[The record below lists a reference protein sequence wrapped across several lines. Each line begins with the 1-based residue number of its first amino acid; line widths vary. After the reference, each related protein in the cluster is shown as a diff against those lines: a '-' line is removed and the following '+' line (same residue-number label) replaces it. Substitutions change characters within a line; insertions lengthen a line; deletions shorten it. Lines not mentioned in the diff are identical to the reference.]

1 MWEYA
6 VVGAAGVL
14 IGVLADRLIVAL
26 NKKRKE
32 DYEQTLIKA
41 FGNPIYLN
49 ELGLDDVYEWA

>member
-41 FGNPIYLN
+41 FGNPIY
-49 ELGLDDVYEWA
+49 